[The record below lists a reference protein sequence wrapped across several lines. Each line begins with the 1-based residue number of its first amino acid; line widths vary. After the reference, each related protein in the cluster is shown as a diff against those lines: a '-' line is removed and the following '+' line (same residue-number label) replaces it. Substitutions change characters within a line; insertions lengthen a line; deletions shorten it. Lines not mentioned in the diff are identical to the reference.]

1 VGTYAVFYQLNNH
14 MGKSLTKAPAYIE
27 RARRL
32 SLFCK
37 EVKRFLYSECL
48 DRNIT
53 PHQIDFFV
61 EDLYQTLEY
70 HEADYALDRL
80 LVMLL
85 SDDFREEAMLRYVDH
100 LA

>member
-1 VGTYAVFYQLNNH
+1 
-14 MGKSLTKAPAYIE
+14 MGQALTKSPAYVQ

-32 SLFCK
+32 SLFCR

-48 DRNIT
+48 DRNIN

-61 EDLYQTLEY
+61 EDLYQTLDY

-85 SDDFREEAMLRYVDH
+85 SEAFREEAMLRYVDH
-100 LA
+100 LS